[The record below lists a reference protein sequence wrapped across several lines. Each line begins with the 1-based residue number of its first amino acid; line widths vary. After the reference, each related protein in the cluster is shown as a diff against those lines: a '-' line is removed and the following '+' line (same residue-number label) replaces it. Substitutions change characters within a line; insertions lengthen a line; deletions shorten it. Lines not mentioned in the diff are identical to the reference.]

1 MSSSRAAIRSPSRE
15 VANMSAT
22 TPAAGLE
29 PGPAGPQPRRVAL
42 GPTTLAPATLP
53 AEGPATGVAGYYDA
67 KTASILRKYGPGPR
81 VHFHIGCFAGRPDT
95 GVDADALRRRI
106 RRAQEETVERA
117 ALAWD
122 APRELSGRLLD
133 AGCGLGGGAVWWAQ
147 HCPAEVTAATIA
159 GEHVPLVARFAEEAG
174 VGGRVRP
181 VLADACEVAGPEP
194 FDAVVAM
201 ESSCY
206 FPRRRWFGHLR
217 RIVRPG
223 GVVCIEDTFLGR
235 EECREPFDR
244 YWRTRVGP
252 AAEYVRCA
260 AEAGF
265 ARGRGSGGAVSA
277 DGGSRRVSE
286 RRRRRSPRSPS
297 ASPRRPGSWCCPAP
311 RRPGRRPCARSRR

>member
-1 MSSSRAAIRSPSRE
+1 
-15 VANMSAT
+15 MSAS
-22 TPAAGLE
+22 TP
-29 PGPAGPQPRRVAL
+29 PPAGFQPAPAGRESRRVSL
-42 GPTTLAPATLP
+42 GPTTLSPAALP
-53 AEGPATGVAGYYDA
+53 AGGSPAGVAGYYDA

-81 VHFHIGCFAGRPDT
+81 VHFHIGCFAGHPDT

-122 APRELSGRLLD
+122 APREFAGRLLD
-133 AGCGLGGGAVWWAQ
+133 AGCGLGGGAIWWAR

-159 GEHVPLVARFAEEAG
+159 GEHVPLVARFAEAAG
-174 VGGRVRP
+174 VGGRVRA
-181 VLADACEVAGPEP
+181 VLADACEVEGPEP

-201 ESSCY
+201 ESACY

-265 ARGRGSGGAVSA
+265 ALEGDVDLTAATAEFWVQSIAW
-277 DGGSRRVSE
+277 SRRTLEGGELDDAEV
-286 RRRRRSPRSPS
+286 RRLAESIRWHGYFHRAWLRRGIEVRLLKFRL
-297 ASPRRPGSWCCPAP
+297 RP
-311 RRPGRRPCARSRR
+311 